1 MGSCSSRRAAAAL
14 LTLLAVGGCGAKHEE
29 ARAAGAGAPAA
40 NFTLDCAP
48 SNTDTAS
55 QLFCVRTDTRS
66 GEVKRV
72 SYLQVPVAPGSA
84 TTAVAEA
91 GTFQTECAATS
102 TPQRSDFY
110 CLRMNVVTGE
120 IVLVN
125 LQKSAQ
131 IP

>member
-1 MGSCSSRRAAAAL
+1 MRSCSSERAAAAL
-14 LTLLAVGGCGAKHEE
+14 AALLVGCSGRPEA
-29 ARAAGAGAPAA
+29 ARAASAPAA

-48 SNTDTAS
+48 SNTDTAA

-72 SYLQVPVAPGSA
+72 SYLQVPVVAGSA
-84 TTAVAEA
+84 TTASAEA

-110 CLRMNVVTGE
+110 CLRLNVVTGE

>member
-1 MGSCSSRRAAAAL
+1 VAS
-14 LTLLAVGGCGAKHEE
+14 
-29 ARAAGAGAPAA
+29 
-40 NFTLDCAP
+40 FTLDCAP
-48 SNTDTAS
+48 SNTDTAA

-72 SYLQVPVAPGSA
+72 SYLQVPVVAGSA
-84 TTAVAEA
+84 STASAEP

-110 CLRMNVVTGE
+110 CLRLNVVTGE

>member
-1 MGSCSSRRAAAAL
+1 MRKCSSEIAAYVAFAAL
-14 LTLLAVGGCGAKHEE
+14 ALVACSGRPEGATASH
-29 ARAAGAGAPAA
+29 GALAA
-40 NFTLDCAP
+40 NYTLDCAP
-48 SNTDTAS
+48 SNTDTAA

-84 TTAVAEA
+84 TTASAEP

>member
-1 MGSCSSRRAAAAL
+1 MRKCSSEIALVAVVAL
-14 LTLLAVGGCGAKHEE
+14 LAACGGRHED
-29 ARAAGAGAPAA
+29 APAAHGAPVA

-48 SNTDTAS
+48 SNTDTAA

-84 TTAVAEA
+84 STASAEA

>member
-1 MGSCSSRRAAAAL
+1 MRKCSSELAAFAAL
-14 LTLLAVGGCGAKHEE
+14 ALVGCSGKPATHG
-29 ARAAGAGAPAA
+29 AGAGAPAA
-40 NFTLDCAP
+40 NYTLDCAP
-48 SNTDTAS
+48 SNTDTAA

-84 TTAVAEA
+84 TTASAEP